1 MQTSPAGLVSVID
14 AQMGVGGGGGRTA
27 LVWKGEDEFRLGTS
41 NRPAGRLST
50 NALREKQDGTDERST
65 NAPPPPAR
73 MFSALSAADLRR
85 RATVWGGGG
94 GCTVSKQW
102 EGVNEFSKTFAGASS
117 NSRSF
122 SAEGHAKGAGRS
134 LLRCDRP
141 ASLIAA
147 VLCWSGTV
155 V

>member
-1 MQTSPAGLVSVID
+1 MHKWEWAAEDGQRLSGK
-14 AQMGVGGGGGRTA
+14 GG
-27 LVWKGEDEFRLGTS
+27 KSRLGTS
-41 NRPAGRLST
+41 NGPAGRLST
-50 NALREKQDGTDERST
+50 NALWEKQEDGTDERSA

-73 MFSALSAADLRR
+73 MFSALSAADLRG
-85 RATVWGGGG
+85 RATVRGG

-102 EGVNEFSKTFAGASS
+102 EGVNEFSETFAGASS

-122 SAEGHAKGAGRS
+122 SAEGHAKGAGRC

-141 ASLIAA
+141 PSLITA
-147 VLCWSGTV
+147 VLCWSGSV